1 MNAVDRAAFCGT
13 INSIRPEM
21 LLSGSPASTL
31 ECRNVA
37 LAVC

>member
-1 MNAVDRAAFCGT
+1 MNAVDRAAFYGT

-21 LLSGSPASTL
+21 LLPDSPVPAL

-37 LAVC
+37 LAVY